1 MGPTWFERGV
11 HPESVSMALKRQVP
25 ELRSGTVDLLDCKVT
40 RLRSSD
46 DGEWTA
52 TYLLEVA
59 GPTDMRRTVSA
70 HGTLVPHGG
79 RVPTTGSTTGSSA
92 RFGEDGWSHWLP
104 DLRLHLNVWSAD
116 AGLPGLQAITQV
128 DTAVPMLG
136 RLLEAHQPSSGAAR
150 LVDCRTSV
158 LTYKAGLRATVSCDL
173 QLAPSSTGTAWPHA
187 VVAKV
192 HRVEEGRDCHDVLEA
207 LWASTMRASP
217 TLRIPEPVGYVDRL
231 GISVQTHLDH
241 AGTLKD
247 VLSDAFSGDA
257 GGDADAAA
265 AVDVIRDTARGLAA
279 LHTSGVTAGPRT
291 SWDDELAALERKRAR
306 LTTLLPWLDELTGT
320 VLTRI
325 GRAASLVDPDPPG
338 PVHGSF
344 RPAQVLLL
352 DGGGLGLIDFDKAGQ
367 AEPAVDIAMFL
378 VKLRH
383 TAVNKGGCSVSA
395 GSNAFE
401 ERSSR
406 VDALAETFLTAY
418 REQAAVTDE
427 RVRVW
432 EALELCSL
440 VLSAARKMLPD
451 RAATCAA
458 MLDRHLL
465 AHGIGRRG

>member
-1 MGPTWFERGV
+1 M
-11 HPESVSMALKRQVP
+11 
-25 ELRSGTVDLLDCKVT
+25 T

-46 DGEWTA
+46 TGEWTA

-59 GPTDMRRTVSA
+59 GPADTRRTVSA

-79 RVPTTGSTTGSSA
+79 RVPTTGSSA

-104 DLRLHLNVWSAD
+104 DLRLHLDVWSAD
-116 AGLPGLQAITQV
+116 AELPGLVAITQV
-128 DTAVPMLG
+128 DSALPLLERV
-136 RLLEAHQPSSGAAR
+136 LEAHRPGDGTR
-150 LVDCRTSV
+150 LVGCRSSV

-173 QLAPSSTGTAWPHA
+173 QVAPSPVPPAWPRA

-192 HRVEEGRDCHDVLEA
+192 HRVEEGRACHDVLEA
-207 LWASTMRASP
+207 LWASSMRASP
-217 TLRIPEPVGYVDRL
+217 TLSIPEPVGYVDGL

-241 AGTLKD
+241 KCTLKD
-247 VLSDAFSGDA
+247 LLADAFSGD
-257 GGDADAAA
+257 GDGDAAV
-265 AVDVIRDTARGLAA
+265 AVDAVRDTARGLAA

-291 SWDDELAALERKRAR
+291 TWDHELAALESKRAR

-325 GRAASLVDPDPPG
+325 GRAASLVDPDPSG

-367 AEPAVDIAMFL
+367 GEPAIDIAMFL

-383 TAVNKGGCSVSA
+383 SAVNKTGCDVAA

-401 ERSSR
+401 DRSSR
-406 VDALAETFLTAY
+406 VDALADAFLAAY
-418 REQAAVTDE
+418 REQAPVTDE

-432 EALELCSL
+432 EALELSSL

-465 AHGIGRRG
+465 AHGVGTGA